1 MLNEELGYT
10 FKDKKLLTLALT
22 HCSKSANN
30 YERLEFLGDSI
41 LDFVVGDYF
50 FKNTD
55 KKEGELT
62 VLRSRFIS
70 EQYLSKVF
78 DELKLEKEVLVGKSY
93 KGAISKAIKCDV
105 IESIIAAIYIEA
117 GLDEARKFIEEKLHL
132 ANYEKVKDTNFKSQL
147 QELIQANFKC
157 KMTYQTEKVDDKFI
171 SKFFMDDDEIAMG
184 EGLSKAEAEQN
195 CARVVINLL
204 FKI

>member
-1 MLNEELGYT
+1 MLSEELGYC
-10 FKDKKLLTLALT
+10 FKDEKLLKLALT

-50 FKNTD
+50 FNNTD

-78 DELKLEKEVLVGKSY
+78 DELQLEKEVLVGKSY

-117 GLDEARKFIEEKLHL
+117 GLEEARKFIEEKLHL
-132 ANYEKVKDTNFKSQL
+132 ADYEKVKDTNFKSQL

>member
-1 MLNEELGYT
+1 MLDEELGYS
-10 FKDKKLLTLALT
+10 FKDKKLLKTALT
-22 HCSKSANN
+22 HCSKSADN

-50 FKNTD
+50 FKKTD

-78 DELKLEKEVLVGKSY
+78 DELHLEKEVLVGKSY
-93 KGAISKAIKCDV
+93 KGAISKAIKADV
-105 IESIIAAIYIEA
+105 IESIIAGIYLEA
-117 GLDEARKFIEEKLHL
+117 GMDKARGFIEEKLHL
-132 ANYEKVKDTNFKSQL
+132 SNYENVKDTNYKSKL

-157 KMTYQTEKVDDKFI
+157 KMTYDTEKVDDKFI
-171 SKFFMDDDEIAMG
+171 SKFFMDDDEIAVG

>member
-1 MLNEELGYT
+1 MLSEELGYC
-10 FKDKKLLTLALT
+10 FKDEKLLKLALT

-78 DELKLEKEVLVGKSY
+78 DELQLEKEVLVGKSY
-93 KGAISKAIKCDV
+93 KGAMSKAIKCDV

-117 GLDEARKFIEEKLHL
+117 GLEEARKFIEEKLHL
-132 ANYEKVKDTNFKSQL
+132 ADYEKVKDTNFKSQL

>member
-1 MLNEELGYT
+1 MNSIGGYT
-10 FKDKKLLTLALT
+10 FQNAELFETALT
-22 HCSKSANN
+22 HSSYSKNN
-30 YERLEFLGDSI
+30 YERFEFLGDSI

-105 IESIIAAIYIEA
+105 IESIIAAIYIES
-117 GLDEARKFIEEKLHL
+117 GLDEARKFIEDKLHL
-132 ANYEKVKDTNFKSQL
+132 SNYEKVEDTNFKSQL

-157 KMTYQTEKVDDKFI
+157 KMTYQTEKQEDDKFI

>member
-1 MLNEELGYT
+1 M
-10 FKDKKLLTLALT
+10 
-22 HCSKSANN
+22 
-30 YERLEFLGDSI
+30 
-41 LDFVVGDYF
+41 
-50 FKNTD
+50 
-55 KKEGELT
+55 
-62 VLRSRFIS
+62 
-70 EQYLSKVF
+70 
-78 DELKLEKEVLVGKSY
+78 VGKSY

-117 GLDEARKFIEEKLHL
+117 GLKEARKFIEEKLHL
-132 ANYEKVKDTNFKSQL
+132 ADYENVKDTNFKSQL